1 LEGATVLLNSIIDEA
16 DVCVNNIIL
25 ELEGTVELQVF
36 QGFTDF
42 TIEAAVL
49 SDESSVPGRS

>member
-1 LEGATVLLNSIIDEA
+1 LEGATVLLNYIIDEA

-42 TIEAAVL
+42 TIEG
-49 SDESSVPGRS
+49 SCIF